1 MIVDHIRNRSLYYC
15 LGERFQKALEY
26 MAAYEVGA
34 TEFKDVELDGENLF
48 VRIRPIM
55 TEPIAEGRLESHIN
69 YADIHYV
76 PKGREVIGYTDV
88 NKTKV
93 VEAYDPNT
101 DTMFLEGECDFI
113 TLEEGYFMI
122 TGKDDA
128 HMPSR
133 TKGAPV
139 PLEKV
144 VMKIKL
150 AE

>member
-1 MIVDHIRNRSLYYC
+1 MIVDHIRNRSLYYG
-15 LGERFQKALEY
+15 LGERFQKGLDYCAS
-26 MAAYEVGA
+26 YETGA
-34 TEFKDVELDGENLF
+34 TEFMDVELDGENLS

-55 TEPIAEGRLESHIN
+55 TGPLEEGRLEAHLD

-76 PKGREVIGYTDV
+76 PKGVEVIGYADGC
-88 NKTKV
+88 KTTV
-93 VEAYDPNT
+93 EEAYDPNT
-101 DTMFLEGECDFI
+101 DTMFLQGECDYL

-122 TGKDDA
+122 VGKDEA

-133 TKGAPV
+133 AKGAPA

-144 VMKIKL
+144 VVKIKL

>member
-1 MIVDHIRNRSLYYC
+1 MIVDHIRNRHLYYG
-15 LGERFQKALEY
+15 LGERFQKGLEY
-26 MAAYEVGA
+26 LAAYEVGA
-34 TEFKDVELDGENLF
+34 TEFKDVEIDGENLF
-48 VRIRPIM
+48 VRIRPI
-55 TEPIAEGRLESHIN
+55 TTGPIAEGRLEAHID

-76 PKGREVIGYTDV
+76 PLGAEVIGYTDV
-88 NKTKV
+88 SKTTV
-93 VEAYDPNT
+93 EEAYDPNT
-101 DTMFLEGECDFI
+101 DTMFLQGECDFI
-113 TLEEGYFMI
+113 TLEEGYFLI
-122 TGKDDA
+122 AGKDDA